1 MATSADLSRLNALL
15 PGLARSVRDAA
26 RDKFGNGGWVAAVLD
41 ARFFEDSS
49 GSVSK
54 VRVELAGGGQG
65 SLRLPAEGSVQL
77 RQLNE
82 ARPEGDDRWYGL
94 RLRVTAEGGCK
105 TEFNY
110 DPTCAE
116 DESFFDA

>member
-1 MATSADLSRLNALL
+1 MATSGDLLRLNALL
-15 PGLARSVRDAA
+15 PGLARSVHGAA
-26 RDKFGNGGWVAAVLD
+26 RAKFGDGGWVAAVLD

-49 GSVSK
+49 SMAK
-54 VRVELAGGGQG
+54 VRVELAGGGLG
-65 SLRLPAEGSVQL
+65 SVRLPAAGAVQL
-77 RQLNE
+77 RQLND

-110 DPTCAE
+110 DPTCTE
-116 DESFFDA
+116 DENFLDA